1 MVSSCQKQ
9 TVMLSLPFDF
19 LNTESTPV
27 TDDTIQLHSQ
37 QHISRWVCMFQFM
50 EA

>member
-1 MVSSCQKQ
+1 
-9 TVMLSLPFDF
+9 MLRLPFDF

-37 QHISRWVCMFQFM
+37 QHISGPKMGVHVSIYGSLKNN
-50 EA
+50 